1 MIRPRKCEMVSE
13 MGCGTGPQ
21 SSNCSEGM
29 SATLLT
35 CFIAMGLSAETEC
48 GREFYNTVQRASVER
63 VGAVVMESAPEA
75 YMMISRDAWQDTAR
89 RCNSMLDKTT
99 QDWRT
104 LAADIEIDGRAFIN
118 GQYRHALAGDTR
130 ATMNPADG
138 QKLADVANCGVEDAD
153 EAVKIA
159 RATFESGVWASMAPA
174 DRKMVLVRWSELILD
189 HADELA
195 ILECLDVGKPIANTT
210 GIDVPAAARTI
221 RWSGEAIDKVYDQI
235 SPAPLDCLALVQRLP
250 LGVVAAIVP
259 WNFPLSTTAWKLA
272 PSLATG
278 NSVILKPASN
288 TPLSALRIAGLAS
301 EAGLPDG
308 VLQVLPGPGGS
319 LGRHLALH
327 DDIDGL
333 TFTGSTEVGKQLMQY
348 SGESNLKRTF
358 LELGGKS
365 PNIVFADSNLEKAAS
380 LAAMAVFYNGGQTC
394 TAGTRLIVEEKIREK
409 FVEMVVASSQDWMP
423 GDPLDPA
430 TAMGPMIDAGQLK
443 TVTDYV
449 EIGRQ
454 EGASLISGGK
464 QVMAESGG
472 CYHEP
477 TIFDAVNNDM
487 RIAREEI
494 FGPVMS
500 VIGFKD
506 ADEAVAIAND
516 SIYGLS
522 GAVWSN
528 NINTAHKVAAAV
540 RVGTMG
546 INNYFGG
553 DITVPFGGFK
563 QSGNGRDKSMHAFDD
578 YTELKTTWIEFD

>member
-1 MIRPRKCEMVSE
+1 
-13 MGCGTGPQ
+13 
-21 SSNCSEGM
+21 
-29 SATLLT
+29 
-35 CFIAMGLSAETEC
+35 
-48 GREFYNTVQRASVER
+48 
-63 VGAVVMESAPEA
+63 
-75 YMMISRDAWQDTAR
+75 
-89 RCNSMLDKTT
+89 MLDKTL
-99 QDWRT
+99 QDWGS
-104 LAADIEIDGRAFIN
+104 LAADLDIEGRAFIN
-118 GQYRHALAGDTR
+118 GRYEDALSGETR
-130 ATMNPADG
+130 ETVNPANG
-138 QKLADVANCGVEDAD
+138 QKLADVANCGLEDAD
-153 EAVKIA
+153 KAVEIA
-159 RATFESGVWASMAPA
+159 RAAFESGVWAAMAPA
-174 DRKMVLVRWSELILD
+174 DRKMVLVRWAELIED
-189 HADELA
+189 HADEIAL
-195 ILECLDVGKPIANTT
+195 LECLDVGKPISDTT
-210 GIDVPAAARTI
+210 GVDVPAAARTI
-221 RWSGEAIDKVYDQI
+221 RWSGEAIDKVYDEI
-235 SPAPLDCLALVQRLP
+235 PPTPADSLALVQRLP

-288 TPLSALRIAGLAS
+288 TPLSALRIAALAS

-327 DDIDGL
+327 NDIDGL
-333 TFTGSTEVGKQLMQY
+333 TFTGSTEIGKQLMQY

-365 PNIVFADSNLEKAAS
+365 PNIVFADANLEKAAMF
-380 LAAMAVFYNGGQTC
+380 AAIAVFYNGGQTC
-394 TAGTRLIVEEKIREK
+394 TAGTRLIVEDSIRDK
-409 FVEMVVASSQDWMP
+409 FVEMVVAHSQDWMP

-430 TAMGPMIDAGQLK
+430 TSMGPMIDAGQLK
-443 TVTDYV
+443 TVADYV
-449 EIGRQ
+449 DIGRQ
-454 EGASLISGGK
+454 EGASLMSGGN
-464 QVMAESGG
+464 QTLLESGG

-477 TIFDAVNNDM
+477 TIFDGVDNTM
-487 RIAREEI
+487 RIAQEEI

-500 VIGFKD
+500 VIGFEG
-506 ADEAVAIAND
+506 AEEAVAIAND
-516 SIYGLS
+516 SIYGLA

>member
-1 MIRPRKCEMVSE
+1 
-13 MGCGTGPQ
+13 
-21 SSNCSEGM
+21 
-29 SATLLT
+29 
-35 CFIAMGLSAETEC
+35 
-48 GREFYNTVQRASVER
+48 
-63 VGAVVMESAPEA
+63 
-75 YMMISRDAWQDTAR
+75 
-89 RCNSMLDKTT
+89 MLDKTI
-99 QDWRT
+99 QDWKSE
-104 LAADIEIDGRAFIN
+104 AAGLEIEGRAFIN
-118 GQYRHALAGDTR
+118 GRYENALAGETR
-130 ATMNPADG
+130 ATMSPASG
-138 QKLADVANCGVEDAD
+138 TKLADVANCGVEDAD
-153 EAVKIA
+153 RAVAIA
-159 RATFESGVWASMAPA
+159 RAAFESGVWSAMAPA
-174 DRKMVLVRWSELILD
+174 DRKMVLVRWAELIED
-189 HADELA
+189 HADEIAL
-195 ILECLDVGKPIANTT
+195 LECLDVGKPIADTT
-210 GIDVPAAARTI
+210 GVDVPAAIRTI

-235 SPAPLDCLALVQRLP
+235 APAPADCLGLVQRLP

-308 VLQVLPGPGGS
+308 VLHVLPGPGGS

-327 DDIDGL
+327 NDIDGL

-380 LAAMAVFYNGGQTC
+380 FAAIAVFYNGGQTC
-394 TAGTRLIVEEKIREK
+394 TAGTRLIVEERIRER
-409 FVEMVVASSQDWMP
+409 FVEMVVAHCQNWMP
-423 GDPLDPA
+423 GEPLNPA
-430 TAMGPMIDAGQLK
+430 TTMGPMIDAGQMQ
-443 TVTDYV
+443 TVSDYV

-454 EGASLISGGK
+454 EGASLMAGGN
-464 QVMAESGG
+464 QTMADSGG
-472 CYHEP
+472 CYYEP
-477 TIFDAVNNDM
+477 TIFDGVNNGM
-487 RIAREEI
+487 RIAQEEI

-506 ADEAVAIAND
+506 AEEAVAIAND
-516 SIYGLS
+516 SIYGLA

-528 NINTAHKVAAAV
+528 DFNTAHKVAAAV

>member
-1 MIRPRKCEMVSE
+1 
-13 MGCGTGPQ
+13 
-21 SSNCSEGM
+21 
-29 SATLLT
+29 
-35 CFIAMGLSAETEC
+35 
-48 GREFYNTVQRASVER
+48 
-63 VGAVVMESAPEA
+63 
-75 YMMISRDAWQDTAR
+75 
-89 RCNSMLDKTT
+89 MLDKTT
-99 QDWRT
+99 QDWKS
-104 LAADIEIDGRAFIN
+104 LAAGLEIEGRAFIN
-118 GQYRHALAGDTR
+118 GRYQGALSGGTR
-130 ATMNPADG
+130 ATVSPADG
-138 QKLADVANCGVEDAD
+138 QKLTDVANCTAEDAD
-153 EAVKIA
+153 RAVEVA
-159 RATFESGVWASMAPA
+159 RATFESGIWASMAPA
-174 DRKMVLVRWSELILD
+174 DRKMVLVRWAELIED
-189 HADELA
+189 HADEIAL
-195 ILECLDVGKPIANTT
+195 LECLDVGKPIADTT
-210 GIDVPAAARTI
+210 GVDVPAAVRTI

-235 SPAPLDCLALVQRLP
+235 SPAPADCLALIQRLP

-308 VLQVLPGPGGS
+308 ALQVLPGPGGS

-327 DDIDGL
+327 TDIDGL

-365 PNIVFADSNLEKAAS
+365 PNIVFADSNLEKAA
-380 LAAMAVFYNGGQTC
+380 LFAAIAVFYNGGQTC
-394 TAGTRLIVEEKIREK
+394 TAGTRLIVEESIREK
-409 FVEMVVASSQDWMP
+409 FVEMVVGQSKNWMP

-430 TAMGPMIDAGQLK
+430 TSMGPMIDAAQMK
-443 TVTDYV
+443 TVADYV
-449 EIGRQ
+449 DIGRD
-454 EGASLISGGK
+454 EGASLVAGGK
-464 QVMAESGG
+464 QTMQESGG
-472 CYHEP
+472 NFYEP
-477 TIFDAVNNDM
+477 TVLDGVNNSM
-487 RIAREEI
+487 RVAQEEI

-506 ADEAVAIAND
+506 AEEAVSIAND
-516 SIYGLS
+516 SIYGLA

-528 NINTAHKVAAAV
+528 NINIAHRVAAAV

-553 DITVPFGGFK
+553 DVTVPFGGFK

-578 YTELKTTWIEFD
+578 YTELKTTWIEFDA

>member
-1 MIRPRKCEMVSE
+1 MQQK
-13 MGCGTGPQ
+13 TKNDWQ
-21 SSNCSEGM
+21 S
-29 SATLLT
+29 
-35 CFIAMGLSAETEC
+35 
-48 GREFYNTVQRASVER
+48 
-63 VGAVVMESAPEA
+63 
-75 YMMISRDAWQDTAR
+75 
-89 RCNSMLDKTT
+89 
-99 QDWRT
+99 
-104 LAADIEIDGRAFIN
+104 LAAKLDIEGRAFVN
-118 GQYRHALAGDTR
+118 GQYRNALSGETR
-130 ATMNPADG
+130 ATMSPGDG
-138 QKLADVANCGVEDAD
+138 RKLADVANCGIEDAD
-153 EAVKIA
+153 QAVVVA
-159 RATFESGVWASMAPA
+159 RETFNSGVWSSMAPA
-174 DRKMVLVRWSELILD
+174 DRRMVLVRWAELIEA
-189 HADELA
+189 HADEIAL
-195 ILECLDVGKPIANTT
+195 LECLDVGKPIADTT
-210 GIDVPAAARTI
+210 AVDVPAAVRTI

-235 SPAPLDCLALVQRLP
+235 SPAPADCLALIQRLP

-288 TPLSALRIAGLAS
+288 TPLSALRIAALAS

-327 DDIDGL
+327 SDIDGL

-365 PNIVFADSNLEKAAS
+365 PNIVFADANLEKAAAF
-380 LAAMAVFYNGGQTC
+380 AAIAVFYNGGQTC
-394 TAGTRLIVEEKIREK
+394 TAGTRLIVEQSIREE
-409 FVEMVVASSQDWMP
+409 FVEMVIAQCENWMP

-430 TAMGPMIDAGQLK
+430 TAMGPMIDTAQLR
-443 TVTDYV
+443 TVADYV
-449 EIGRQ
+449 DIGRQ
-454 EGASLISGGK
+454 EGAALVAGGKETLGGSGG
-464 QVMAESGG
+464 S
-472 CYHEP
+472 YYEP
-477 TIFDAVNNDM
+477 TIFDGVNNDM

-506 ADEAVAIAND
+506 AEEAVAVAND
-516 SIYGLS
+516 SIYGLA

-528 NINTAHKVAAAV
+528 NINTAHRVAAAV

-563 QSGNGRDKSMHAFDD
+563 QSGNGRDKSIHAFDD
-578 YTELKTTWIEFD
+578 YTELKTTWIEFE

>member
-1 MIRPRKCEMVSE
+1 
-13 MGCGTGPQ
+13 
-21 SSNCSEGM
+21 
-29 SATLLT
+29 
-35 CFIAMGLSAETEC
+35 
-48 GREFYNTVQRASVER
+48 
-63 VGAVVMESAPEA
+63 
-75 YMMISRDAWQDTAR
+75 
-89 RCNSMLDKTT
+89 MLDKTR
-99 QDWRT
+99 QDWGSQ
-104 LAADIEIDGRAFIN
+104 AAELDIESRAFVD
-118 GQYRHALAGDTR
+118 GQYRDALSGETR
-130 ATMNPADG
+130 ATVNPANG
-138 QKLADVANCGVEDAD
+138 EKLADVANCGIEDAD
-153 EAVKIA
+153 RAVEVA
-159 RATFESGVWASMAPA
+159 RAAFESGVWSAMAPA
-174 DRKMVLVRWSELILD
+174 DRKMVLVRWAELIED
-189 HADELA
+189 NADEIAL
-195 ILECLDVGKPIANTT
+195 LECLDVGKPIGDTT
-210 GIDVPAAARTI
+210 GVDVPSAARTI
-221 RWSGEAIDKVYDQI
+221 RWSGEAIDKVYDEI
-235 SPAPLDCLALVQRLP
+235 PPTPADTLALVQRLP

-327 DDIDGL
+327 RDIDGL
-333 TFTGSTEVGKQLMQY
+333 TFTGSTEIGKQLMVY

-365 PNIVFADSNLEKAAS
+365 PNIVFADSDLEKAAVF
-380 LAAMAVFYNGGQTC
+380 AAIAVFYNGGQTC
-394 TAGTRLIVEEKIREK
+394 TAGTRLIVEDSVKDK
-409 FVEMVVASSQDWMP
+409 FVEMVVAKSKEWMP

-430 TAMGPMIDAGQLK
+430 TAMGPMIDAAQLK
-443 TVTDYV
+443 TVADYV
-449 EIGRQ
+449 DIGRE
-454 EGASLISGGK
+454 EGASLMFGGK
-464 QVMAESGG
+464 QVLADSGG

-477 TIFDAVNNDM
+477 TVFDGVNNNM
-487 RIAREEI
+487 RIAQEEI

-506 ADEAVAIAND
+506 AEEAVAIAND
-516 SIYGLS
+516 SNYGLA

-563 QSGNGRDKSMHAFDD
+563 ESGNGRDKSMHAFDD

>member
-1 MIRPRKCEMVSE
+1 
-13 MGCGTGPQ
+13 
-21 SSNCSEGM
+21 
-29 SATLLT
+29 
-35 CFIAMGLSAETEC
+35 
-48 GREFYNTVQRASVER
+48 
-63 VGAVVMESAPEA
+63 
-75 YMMISRDAWQDTAR
+75 
-89 RCNSMLDKTT
+89 MLDKTR
-99 QDWRT
+99 QDWSS
-104 LAADIEIDGRAFIN
+104 LAADLAIEGRAFIN
-118 GQYRHALAGDTR
+118 GRYEGAMSGETR
-130 ATMNPADG
+130 ATVCPGDAH
-138 QKLADVANCGVEDAD
+138 KLADVANCGVEDAD
-153 EAVKIA
+153 QAVRIA
-159 RATFESGVWASMAPA
+159 RAAFEKGVWANMAPA
-174 DRKMVLVRWSELILD
+174 DRKMVLVRWAELIED
-189 HADELA
+189 HGEEIAL
-195 ILECLDVGKPIANTT
+195 LECLDVGKPISDTT
-210 GIDVPAAARTI
+210 GVDVPSAVRTI
-221 RWSGEAIDKVYDQI
+221 RWSGEAIDKVYDEI
-235 SPAPLDCLALVQRLP
+235 PPTPADTLALVQRLP

-327 DDIDGL
+327 GDIDGL
-333 TFTGSTEVGKQLMQY
+333 TFTGSTEIGKQLMVY

-365 PNIVFADSNLEKAAS
+365 PNIVFADSDLEKAATF
-380 LAAMAVFYNGGQTC
+380 AAIAVFYNGGQTC
-394 TAGTRLIVEEKIREK
+394 TAGTRLIVEDSIKDK
-409 FVEMVVASSQDWMP
+409 FVETVVAKSQNWMP

-430 TAMGPMIDAGQLK
+430 TAMGPMIDAAQLK
-443 TVTDYV
+443 TVADYV
-449 EIGRQ
+449 DIGRE
-454 EGASLISGGK
+454 EGASLMFGGS
-464 QVMAESGG
+464 QVLADTGG
-472 CYHEP
+472 CYYEP
-477 TIFDAVNNDM
+477 TIFDGVNNSM

-506 ADEAVAIAND
+506 AEDAVAIAND
-516 SIYGLS
+516 SIYGLA

-528 NINTAHKVAAAV
+528 NINTAHQVAAAV

-578 YTELKTTWIEFD
+578 YTELKTTWIELD

>member
-1 MIRPRKCEMVSE
+1 
-13 MGCGTGPQ
+13 
-21 SSNCSEGM
+21 
-29 SATLLT
+29 
-35 CFIAMGLSAETEC
+35 
-48 GREFYNTVQRASVER
+48 
-63 VGAVVMESAPEA
+63 
-75 YMMISRDAWQDTAR
+75 
-89 RCNSMLDKTT
+89 MLDKTT
-99 QDWRT
+99 QDWKA
-104 LAADIEIDGRAFIN
+104 LSENLEIEARAFVN
-118 GQYRHALAGDTR
+118 GQYQDALAGETR
-130 ATMNPADG
+130 ATMNPANG
-138 QKLADVANCGVEDAD
+138 EKIADVANCGIEDAD
-153 EAVKIA
+153 HAVNIA
-159 RATFESGVWASMAPA
+159 RSTFESGIWASMAPA
-174 DRKMVLVRWSELILD
+174 DRKMVLVRWAELIED
-189 HADELA
+189 HAEEIAL
-195 ILECLDVGKPIANTT
+195 LECIDVGKPIADTT
-210 GIDVPAAARTI
+210 AVDVPAAARTI
-221 RWSGEAIDKVYDQI
+221 RWSGEAIDKVYDEI
-235 SPAPLDCLALVQRLP
+235 SPAPADCLALVQRLP

-308 VLQVLPGPGGS
+308 ALQVLPGPGGS

-365 PNIVFADSNLEKAAS
+365 PNIVFADSNLDKAATF
-380 LAAMAVFYNGGQTC
+380 AAIAVFYNGGQTC
-394 TAGTRLIVEEKIREK
+394 TAGTRLIVEESIREQ
-409 FVEMVVASSQDWMP
+409 FVEMVIEKSQGWMP

-430 TAMGPMIDAGQLK
+430 TAMGPMIDAAQLK
-443 TVTDYV
+443 TVADYV
-449 EIGRQ
+449 DIGRE
-454 EGASLISGGK
+454 EGASLMAGGS
-464 QVMAESGG
+464 QVMADSGG
-472 CYHEP
+472 CYYEP
-477 TIFDAVNNDM
+477 TIFDSVKNSM
-487 RIAREEI
+487 RIAQEEI

-500 VIGFKD
+500 IIGFKE
-506 ADEAVAIAND
+506 AEEAVAIAND
-516 SIYGLS
+516 SIYGLA

-563 QSGNGRDKSMHAFDD
+563 QSGNGRDKSIHAFND

>member
-1 MIRPRKCEMVSE
+1 
-13 MGCGTGPQ
+13 
-21 SSNCSEGM
+21 
-29 SATLLT
+29 
-35 CFIAMGLSAETEC
+35 
-48 GREFYNTVQRASVER
+48 
-63 VGAVVMESAPEA
+63 
-75 YMMISRDAWQDTAR
+75 
-89 RCNSMLDKTT
+89 MLDKTK
-99 QDWRT
+99 QDWT
-104 LAADIEIDGRAFIN
+104 SLAAELDIEGRAFIN
-118 GQYRHALAGDTR
+118 GRYQDSLAGETR
-130 ATMNPADG
+130 PTVSPGDG
-138 QKLADVANCGVEDAD
+138 KKLTDVANCGIEDAD
-153 EAVKIA
+153 HAVGIA
-159 RATFESGVWASMAPA
+159 RAAFESGVWADMAPA
-174 DRKMVLVRWSELILD
+174 DRKMVLVRWAELIED
-189 HADELA
+189 YADEIAL
-195 ILECLDVGKPIANTT
+195 LECLDVGKPIADTT
-210 GIDVPAAARTI
+210 GVDVPSAVRTI
-221 RWSGEAIDKVYDQI
+221 RWSGEAIDKVYDEI
-235 SPAPLDCLALVQRLP
+235 PPTPAGSLALVQRLP

-319 LGRHLALH
+319 LGRHLSLH

-333 TFTGSTEVGKQLMQY
+333 TFTGSTEIGKQLMCY

-365 PNIVFADSNLEKAAS
+365 PNIVFADANLEKAA
-380 LAAMAVFYNGGQTC
+380 LFAAIAVFYNGGQTC
-394 TAGTRLIVEEKIREK
+394 TAGTRLIVENSIREE
-409 FVEMVVASSQDWMP
+409 FVEMVVEKSRGWMP
-423 GDPLDPA
+423 GNPIDPA
-430 TAMGPMIDAGQLK
+430 TTMGPMIDAGQLK
-443 TVTDYV
+443 TVADYV
-449 EIGRQ
+449 GIGQ
-454 EGASLISGGK
+454 EEGASLMFGGK
-464 QVMAESGG
+464 QVMTDSGG

-477 TIFDAVNNDM
+477 TIFDGVDNNM

-500 VIGFKD
+500 VIGFED
-506 ADEAVAIAND
+506 AEEAVRIAND
-516 SIYGLS
+516 SIFGLA

-528 NINTAHKVAAAV
+528 NINTAHKVAGAV

-553 DITVPFGGFK
+553 DVTVPFGGFK

>member
-1 MIRPRKCEMVSE
+1 
-13 MGCGTGPQ
+13 
-21 SSNCSEGM
+21 
-29 SATLLT
+29 
-35 CFIAMGLSAETEC
+35 
-48 GREFYNTVQRASVER
+48 
-63 VGAVVMESAPEA
+63 
-75 YMMISRDAWQDTAR
+75 
-89 RCNSMLDKTT
+89 MLDKTIN
-99 QDWRT
+99 DWNSD
-104 LAADIEIDGRAFIN
+104 AADLEIESRAFIN
-118 GQYRHALAGDTR
+118 GQYQDAMAGETR
-130 ATMNPADG
+130 ETLNPADG
-138 QKLADVANCGVEDAD
+138 RKLADVANCGTEDAD
-153 EAVKIA
+153 GAVKVA
-159 RATFESGVWASMAPA
+159 RAAFDGGVWASMAPA
-174 DRKMVLVRWSELILD
+174 DRKMVLVRWAELIENN
-189 HADELA
+189 ADEIAL
-195 ILECLDVGKPIANTT
+195 LECLDVGKPIADTT
-210 GIDVPAAARTI
+210 GVDVPGAARTI

-235 SPAPLDCLALVQRLP
+235 SPSPADCLALVQRLP

-327 DDIDGL
+327 NDIDGL

-365 PNIVFADSNLEKAAS
+365 PNIVFADANLEKAATF
-380 LAAMAVFYNGGQTC
+380 AAIAVFYNGGQTC
-394 TAGTRLIVEEKIREK
+394 TAGTRLIVEESIRDK
-409 FVEMVVASSQDWMP
+409 FVEMVVAKSQDWLP

-430 TAMGPMIDAGQLK
+430 TAMGPMIDVAQMQS
-443 TVTDYV
+443 VAEYV
-449 EIGRQ
+449 DIGRE
-454 EGASLISGGK
+454 EGASLMAGGN
-464 QVMAESGG
+464 QVMADSGG
-472 CYHEP
+472 SYYEP
-477 TIFDAVNNDM
+477 TIFDGVNNSM
-487 RIAREEI
+487 RIAQEEI

-506 ADEAVAIAND
+506 AGEAVAIAND
-516 SIYGLS
+516 SIYGLA

-563 QSGNGRDKSMHAFDD
+563 QSGNGRDKSIHAFDD

>member
-1 MIRPRKCEMVSE
+1 
-13 MGCGTGPQ
+13 
-21 SSNCSEGM
+21 
-29 SATLLT
+29 
-35 CFIAMGLSAETEC
+35 
-48 GREFYNTVQRASVER
+48 
-63 VGAVVMESAPEA
+63 
-75 YMMISRDAWQDTAR
+75 
-89 RCNSMLDKTT
+89 MLDKTS
-99 QDWRT
+99 QDWRS
-104 LAADIEIDGRAFIN
+104 LAADLEIEARAFIN
-118 GQYRHALAGDTR
+118 GQYQDALAGETR
-130 ATMNPADG
+130 ATTSPADG
-138 QKLADVANCGVEDAD
+138 SKLADVASCGIEDAD
-153 EAVKIA
+153 NAVGIA
-159 RATFESGVWASMAPA
+159 RAAFESGVWAAMAPA
-174 DRKMVLVRWSELILD
+174 DRKMVLVRWAELIED
-189 HADELA
+189 HVEELA
-195 ILECLDVGKPIANTT
+195 LLESLDVGKPIADTA
-210 GIDVPAAARTI
+210 GGDVPSAARTI
-221 RWSGEAIDKVYDQI
+221 RWSGEAIDKVYDEI
-235 SPAPLDCLALVQRLP
+235 SPAPSNCLALIQRLP

-259 WNFPLSTTAWKLA
+259 WNFPLTTTAWKLA

-365 PNIVFADSNLEKAAS
+365 PNIVFADSNLEKAATF
-380 LAAMAVFYNGGQTC
+380 AAIAVFYNCGQTC
-394 TAGTRLIVEEKIREK
+394 TAGTRLVVEESIREQ
-409 FVEMVVASSQDWMP
+409 FVEMVVAKSRNWMP

-430 TAMGPMIDAGQLK
+430 TTMGPMIDAGQLK

-454 EGASLISGGK
+454 EGAALITGGN
-464 QVMAESGG
+464 QTMAESGG

-477 TIFDAVNNDM
+477 TIFDGVNNSM
-487 RIAREEI
+487 RIAQEEI

-506 ADEAVAIAND
+506 AEEAVAIAND
-516 SIYGLS
+516 SIYGLA

-563 QSGNGRDKSMHAFDD
+563 QSGNGRDKSIHAFGD

>member
-1 MIRPRKCEMVSE
+1 
-13 MGCGTGPQ
+13 
-21 SSNCSEGM
+21 
-29 SATLLT
+29 
-35 CFIAMGLSAETEC
+35 
-48 GREFYNTVQRASVER
+48 
-63 VGAVVMESAPEA
+63 
-75 YMMISRDAWQDTAR
+75 
-89 RCNSMLDKTT
+89 MLDKTT
-99 QDWRT
+99 QDWQSMAAG
-104 LAADIEIDGRAFIN
+104 LAIEGRAFIN
-118 GQYRHALAGDTR
+118 GQYQDALAGDTR
-130 ATMNPADG
+130 ATVNPANG
-138 QKLADVANCGVEDAD
+138 QKLADVANCGTEDAD
-153 EAVKIA
+153 GAVAVA
-159 RATFESGVWASMAPA
+159 RAAFESGVWAKMAPA
-174 DRKMVLVRWSELILD
+174 ARKLVLLRWAALIED
-189 HADELA
+189 HADEIAL
-195 ILECLDVGKPIANTT
+195 LECLDAGKPIADTT
-210 GIDVPAAARTI
+210 GGDVPSAVRTI
-221 RWSGEAIDKVYDQI
+221 RWSGEAIDKVYDQVAPV
-235 SPAPLDCLALVQRLP
+235 PADCLALVQRLP

-259 WNFPLSTTAWKLA
+259 WNFPLTTTAWKLA

-308 VLQVLPGPGGS
+308 VLHVLPGPGGS

-365 PNIVFADSNLEKAAS
+365 PNIVFADSNLEKAAAF
-380 LAAMAVFYNGGQTC
+380 AAIAVFFNGGQTC
-394 TAGTRLIVEEKIREK
+394 TAGTRLIVEESIREK
-409 FVEMVVASSQDWMP
+409 FVEMVVAQSQKWMP
-423 GDPLDPA
+423 GDPLDP
-430 TAMGPMIDAGQLK
+430 TTTMGPMIDATQLK
-443 TVTDYV
+443 TVADYV

-454 EGASLISGGK
+454 EGASLMVGGA
-464 QVMAESGG
+464 QVMPESGG
-472 CYHEP
+472 SYHTP
-477 TIFDAVNNDM
+477 TIFDGVDNSM

-500 VIGFKD
+500 VIGFKT
-506 ADEAVAIAND
+506 AAEAVAIAND
-516 SIYGLS
+516 SIYGLA

-553 DITVPFGGFK
+553 DMTVPFGGFK

>member
-1 MIRPRKCEMVSE
+1 
-13 MGCGTGPQ
+13 
-21 SSNCSEGM
+21 
-29 SATLLT
+29 
-35 CFIAMGLSAETEC
+35 
-48 GREFYNTVQRASVER
+48 
-63 VGAVVMESAPEA
+63 
-75 YMMISRDAWQDTAR
+75 
-89 RCNSMLDKTT
+89 MLDKTR
-99 QDWRT
+99 QDWAS
-104 LAADIEIDGRAFIN
+104 LADGISIESRAFIN
-118 GQYRHALAGDTR
+118 GRYEDSLSGETR
-130 ATMNPADG
+130 ATMSPADG
-138 QKLADVANCGVEDAD
+138 HQLAEVANCGPEDAD
-153 EAVKIA
+153 RAVKVA
-159 RATFESGVWASMAPA
+159 RETFESGVWSAMAPA
-174 DRKMVLVRWSELILD
+174 DRKMVLVRWAQLIED
-189 HADELA
+189 NADEIAL
-195 ILECLDVGKPIANTT
+195 LECLDVGKPIADTS
-210 GIDVPAAARTI
+210 GVDVPSAVRTI
-221 RWSGEAIDKVYDQI
+221 RWTGEAIDKVYDQI
-235 SPAPLDCLALVQRLP
+235 SPTPADCLALVQRLP

-333 TFTGSTEVGKQLMQY
+333 TFTGSTEVGKQLMVY

-365 PNIVFADSNLEKAAS
+365 PNIVFADSNLEKAAMF
-380 LAAMAVFYNGGQTC
+380 AAIAVFYNGGQTC
-394 TAGTRLIVEEKIREK
+394 TAGTRLIVEQSIREK
-409 FVEMVVASSQDWMP
+409 FVEMVVAQSQNWLP

-430 TAMGPMIDAGQLK
+430 TAMGPMIDAGQLQ
-443 TVTDYV
+443 TVAEYV
-449 EIGRQ
+449 AIGKE
-454 EGASLISGGK
+454 EGAALMSGGK
-464 QVMAESGG
+464 QVMTDSGG
-472 CYHEP
+472 YYHEP
-477 TIFDAVNNDM
+477 TIFDGVNNDM
-487 RIAREEI
+487 RVAKEEI

-506 ADEAVAIAND
+506 AEEAVAIAND
-516 SIYGLS
+516 SIYGLA

-553 DITVPFGGFK
+553 DVTVPFGGFK

>member
-1 MIRPRKCEMVSE
+1 
-13 MGCGTGPQ
+13 
-21 SSNCSEGM
+21 
-29 SATLLT
+29 
-35 CFIAMGLSAETEC
+35 
-48 GREFYNTVQRASVER
+48 
-63 VGAVVMESAPEA
+63 
-75 YMMISRDAWQDTAR
+75 
-89 RCNSMLDKTT
+89 MLNKTI
-99 QDWRT
+99 QDWT
-104 LAADIEIDGRAFIN
+104 SLAAELDIEGRAFIN
-118 GQYRHALAGDTR
+118 GRYVDALAGGTR
-130 ATMNPADG
+130 ETLSPGNG

-153 EAVKIA
+153 HAVAIA
-159 RATFESGVWASMAPA
+159 RTAFESGVWANMAPA
-174 DRKMVLVRWSELILD
+174 DRKMVLVRWAELID
-189 HADELA
+189 EHADEIAL
-195 ILECLDVGKPIANTT
+195 LECLDVGKPISDTT
-210 GIDVPAAARTI
+210 GVDVPSAIRTI
-221 RWSGEAIDKVYDQI
+221 RWSGEAIDKVYDEI
-235 SPAPLDCLALVQRLP
+235 PPTPADTLALVQRLP

-288 TPLSALRIAGLAS
+288 TPLSALRIAGLAT

-319 LGRHLALH
+319 LGRHLSLH

-333 TFTGSTEVGKQLMQY
+333 TFTGSTEIGKQLMRY

-365 PNIVFADSNLEKAAS
+365 PNIVFADSNLEKAAMF
-380 LAAMAVFYNGGQTC
+380 AAIAVFYNGGQTC
-394 TAGTRLIVEEKIREK
+394 TAGTRLIVEDSVRER
-409 FVEMVVASSQDWMP
+409 FVEMVVEKSRDWMP
-423 GDPLDPA
+423 GNPLDPA
-430 TAMGPMIDAGQLK
+430 TTMGPMIDAAQLK
-443 TVTDYV
+443 TVADYV
-449 EIGRQ
+449 DVGRE
-454 EGASLISGGK
+454 EGASLMFGGK
-464 QVMAESGG
+464 QVMADSGG

-477 TIFDAVNNDM
+477 TVFDGVNNDM

-494 FGPVMS
+494 FGPVLS

-506 ADEAVAIAND
+506 AEEAVRIAND
-516 SIYGLS
+516 SIYGLA
-522 GAVWSN
+522 GAVWCN
-528 NINTAHKVAAAV
+528 NINVAHKVAAAV

>member
-1 MIRPRKCEMVSE
+1 
-13 MGCGTGPQ
+13 
-21 SSNCSEGM
+21 
-29 SATLLT
+29 
-35 CFIAMGLSAETEC
+35 
-48 GREFYNTVQRASVER
+48 
-63 VGAVVMESAPEA
+63 
-75 YMMISRDAWQDTAR
+75 
-89 RCNSMLDKTT
+89 MLDKTS
-99 QDWRT
+99 QDWRS
-104 LAADIEIDGRAFIN
+104 LAADLEIEGRAFIN
-118 GQYRHALAGDTR
+118 GQYQDALAGETR
-130 ATMNPADG
+130 ATTSPADG
-138 QKLADVANCGVEDAD
+138 SKLADVASCGIEDAD
-153 EAVKIA
+153 HAVGIA
-159 RATFESGVWASMAPA
+159 RTAFESGVWAAMAPA
-174 DRKMVLVRWSELILD
+174 DRKMVLVRWADLIED
-189 HADELA
+189 HVEELA
-195 ILECLDVGKPIANTT
+195 LLESLDVGKPIADTT
-210 GIDVPAAARTI
+210 GGDVPSAARTI
-221 RWSGEAIDKVYDQI
+221 RWSGEAIDKVYDEI
-235 SPAPLDCLALVQRLP
+235 SPAPGNCLALIQRLP

-259 WNFPLSTTAWKLA
+259 WNFPLTTSAWKLA

-327 DDIDGL
+327 EDIDGL

-365 PNIVFADSNLEKAAS
+365 PNIVFADANLEKAATF
-380 LAAMAVFYNGGQTC
+380 AAIAVFYNCGQTC
-394 TAGTRLIVEEKIREK
+394 TAGTRLIVEESIRDK
-409 FVEMVVASSQDWMP
+409 FVEMVIAKSRNWMP

-430 TAMGPMIDAGQLK
+430 TSMGPMIDAGQLK
-443 TVTDYV
+443 TVADYV
-449 EIGRQ
+449 DIGKQ
-454 EGASLISGGK
+454 EGASLIAGGN
-464 QVMAESGG
+464 QTMSDSGG
-472 CYHEP
+472 CYYEP
-477 TIFDAVNNDM
+477 TIFDGVSNSM
-487 RIAREEI
+487 RIAQEEI

-506 ADEAVAIAND
+506 AEEAVAIAND
-516 SIYGLS
+516 SIYGLA

-563 QSGNGRDKSMHAFDD
+563 QSGNGRDKSIHAFDD